1 MQLVLAL
8 VLLVLL
14 PSAASAEARI
24 ALLIGKGY
32 SAKVGPLQNPHSDIL
47 LVGAALKAVGFNITE
62 VKDADYRSTEA
73 AIKRHIAAV
82 RREGQGAISFVY
94 YSGHGAAD
102 PDTKINYLIPID
114 VANADDE
121 ELWNYSINLNTLV
134 ENLRAQAPG
143 ATHYVVFDACR
154 NELNLTRKGQK
165 ALTAKGFVPMAYT
178 PGVMVAYATAPGGTA
193 SDRGAGGG
201 TYAKALAE
209 EIMKPGVDS
218 MLVFTRVARRV
229 QQEIGQDPFLS
240 ASTMPE
246 IYFAGNNASAQLQ
259 PPGRSELE
267 RAWEFIKGTHD
278 QAQLEAFIREFADTP
293 YAEMARARLE
303 ELKKSAAAVVP
314 SPGRP
319 SAGSST
325 SSSEGRGWLGV
336 KIQTIDASI
345 AARLGLAA
353 PRGALVTG
361 ITTPGPAAEADLR
374 VDDAIISVNGRAI
387 ADSRDL
393 AQQIASLAS
402 DATVKLGILR
412 SGNETAVFVRL
423 GKFPSGG
430 VATTEPSGSTRYN
443 GKWRV
448 VFTFDERCAASSR
461 QDVGYWTITDG
472 IVIGRLHGDHGTV
485 SSDGE
490 VRIRLH
496 SEHVFAVRVQL
507 NGSQGR
513 GTFQIEGRRCG
524 GTVSIQRI

>member
-1 MQLVLAL
+1 
-8 VLLVLL
+8 
-14 PSAASAEARI
+14 
-24 ALLIGKGY
+24 
-32 SAKVGPLQNPHSDIL
+32 
-47 LVGAALKAVGFNITE
+47 
-62 VKDADYRSTEA
+62 
-73 AIKRHIAAV
+73 
-82 RREGQGAISFVY
+82 
-94 YSGHGAAD
+94 
-102 PDTKINYLIPID
+102 
-114 VANADDE
+114 
-121 ELWNYSINLNTLV
+121 
-134 ENLRAQAPG
+134 
-143 ATHYVVFDACR
+143 
-154 NELNLTRKGQK
+154 
-165 ALTAKGFVPMAYT
+165 MAYT

-246 IYFAGNNASAQLQ
+246 IYFAGTNPSAQLQ

-293 YAEMARARLE
+293 YVEMARARLE

-314 SPGRP
+314 SRP
-319 SAGSST
+319 SEGSSA
-325 SSSEGRGWLGV
+325 SSSDGRGWLGV

-353 PRGALVTG
+353 PRGALVTA

-393 AQQIASLAS
+393 AQQIASSSS

-412 SGNETAVFVRL
+412 SGTEIAVFVKL

-430 VATTEPSGSTRYN
+430 VATAKPPSGSTRYN

-448 VFTFDERCAASSR
+448 VYTFDERCTASSG
-461 QDVGYWTITDG
+461 QDVGYWTITNG
-472 IVIGRLHGDHGTV
+472 IVVGRLHGDHGTV

-496 SEHVFAVRVQL
+496 SAHVFAVRAQI